1 MKCEHCGKNEATFYC
16 RSNVNGKISQVHL
29 CSDCAS
35 ALGYT
40 QSFRRSFRPMSFF
53 GDDFFSRPFALL
65 DDLMESRL
73 LTEFPAPAED
83 AGIPAAEAENAALVS
98 DAEREKLQ
106 RQRRR
111 NALENQLKF
120 AVEQEDFETAI
131 RLRDEL
137 KTLRDEKN
145 AS

>member
-16 RSNVNGKISQVHL
+16 RSNVNGKVSEVHL
-29 CSDCAS
+29 CPDCAE

-53 GDDFFSRPFALL
+53 GDDFFTRPFALL

-73 LTEFPAPAED
+73 LTEFPAPVEEKE
-83 AGIPAAEAENAALVS
+83 PVSEEKKAALLS
-98 DAEREKLQ
+98 DAECQELQ
-106 RQRRR
+106 KQRHR

-120 AVEQEDFETAI
+120 AIEQEDFESAI
-131 RLRDEL
+131 KLRDEL
-137 KTLRDEKN
+137 KTLRDEKS